1 MTGEHLHEHGHDAGD
16 QGHAPGQDIFGE
28 SFWDER
34 YASKPAIWSGD
45 PNPQLVAEVVSL
57 RTGTALDAGCG
68 EGADAIWLAE
78 QGWRVTA
85 VDISKVALERGA
97 AQSHKIGDD
106 VAERITWQQVDLRT
120 WRPQPASYDLVSAQ
134 FMQLPPSE
142 RGPFYSRLAEGVA
155 SGGTLLVV
163 GHSPTDMQ
171 TTVRR
176 PQWPELYFTAD
187 EIASILDPTLWRIA
201 VKEARER
208 ESRDPE
214 CNAVTVHDEVVTARR
229 L

>member
-1 MTGEHLHEHGHDAGD
+1 MAGEHQHEHRHTAGD
-16 QGHAPGQDIFGE
+16 ESQAPGEDMFGK

-45 PNPQLVAEVVSL
+45 PNPQLIAEAVSL

-85 VDISKVALERGA
+85 VDISTVALERGA
-97 AQSHKIGDD
+97 AQSHEIGDD
-106 VAERITWQQVDLRT
+106 VAKRITWQQVDLRT
-120 WRPQPASYDLVSAQ
+120 WKPQPEFYDLVSAQ
-134 FMQLPPSE
+134 FMQLPPAQ
-142 RGPFYSRLAEGVA
+142 RGDFYSRLAAGVA

-187 EIASILDPTLWRIA
+187 EIASILDPALWSIA
-201 VKEARER
+201 VREARPR
-208 ESRDPE
+208 ESKDPE
-214 CNAVTVHDEVVTARR
+214 GNTVTVRDEVLAARR